1 MFPWQKYTGHMVEI
15 IYGDRSGQFSK
26 RRIII
31 RSVQPAFIRGYCME
45 REAVRCFAID
55 RIWAVQPVTSTK
67 RTPSTSAR
75 QRELA

>member
-1 MFPWQKYTGHMVEI
+1 MLPWQKYTGRMVEI

-26 RRIII
+26 RRIVI
-31 RSVQPAFIRGYCME
+31 RSVQPAFIRAYCME
-45 REAVRCFAID
+45 RGAVRCFAID
-55 RIWAVQPVTSTK
+55 RILAVQPVPSAK